1 MKFIKKLETK
11 QNKNTEFCKADYYVL
26 DYNQLLE
33 VNGAKGESGGGG
45 PSGPSSSPSSSSPS
59 NTSSS
64 SSSSSSGSGKGG
76 SSGGQSAPSSS
87 TTNDTSTNIPTD
99 TTSSSPAVTNDG
111 YIENS
116 NYGVANAKPG
126 DQLKRD
132 DGTIVTITQGDINW
146 AKEQLAKES
155 ANSNNTPSNPSSPT
169 NNPSNTTPSA
179 EKGQDSTSSNTIESI
194 TEKTSGSW
202 GEITNE
208 IVVNSTMQEH
218 KDDGLD
224 KMNGTDKQGNSNKL
238 SKSGCKMEGA
248 SKIITEVSGKDVDIV
263 KINKDYDSNNDGFLN
278 QEEITTA
285 IQKELPEGKTVI
297 ADNWEKQ
304 LSKEKLDEIADHQNG
319 TTYILGRAEDVHGG
333 QHWIVLEGYSI
344 NANGQVEFDYNGTS
358 VFDALNNR
366 KYILGEPTAVQKANN
381 YHQISRIETYTI
393 I

>member
-11 QNKNTEFCKADYYVL
+11 KNKNTEFCKADYYVL

-45 PSGPSSSPSSSSPS
+45 PSGPSSSSSSSSPS

-132 DGTIVTITQGDINW
+132 DGTFVTITQGDINW

-155 ANSNNTPSNPSSPT
+155 ANSNNSPSNPSSPT
-169 NNPSNTTPSA
+169 NNPSNTTPVA
-179 EKGQDSTSSNTIESI
+179 YP
-194 TEKTSGSW
+194 
-202 GEITNE
+202 
-208 IVVNSTMQEH
+208 
-218 KDDGLD
+218 
-224 KMNGTDKQGNSNKL
+224 
-238 SKSGCKMEGA
+238 
-248 SKIITEVSGKDVDIV
+248 IIG
-263 KINKDYDSNNDGFLN
+263 
-278 QEEITTA
+278 
-285 IQKELPEGKTVI
+285 
-297 ADNWEKQ
+297 
-304 LSKEKLDEIADHQNG
+304 
-319 TTYILGRAEDVHGG
+319 
-333 QHWIVLEGYSI
+333 
-344 NANGQVEFDYNGTS
+344 
-358 VFDALNNR
+358 
-366 KYILGEPTAVQKANN
+366 
-381 YHQISRIETYTI
+381 
-393 I
+393 

>member
-1 MKFIKKLETK
+1 MKFFKKLETK

-87 TTNDTSTNIPTD
+87 TTNDTSTNTPTD
-99 TTSSSPAVTNDG
+99 TTSSSPVVTNDG

-169 NNPSNTTPSA
+169 NNPSNSTPSLGNNTPVNSGN
-179 EKGQDSTSSNTIESI
+179 GQTTTNGNASNDSKMSATDKIENAIETIGKKDYTSDYRCDEYVEDVIKKAGYDPKDYFVDDPSGKNINEHISELKASGNNYTTDVSKVTEGTYVVFMADKDGVKESHAAILVVDSNGNAYMQDNSSKNNATKWDEETGKAIAWDGG
-194 TEKTSGSW
+194 TEKYGGNGYTTSKVC
-202 GEITNE
+202 E
-208 IVVNSTMQEH
+208 
-218 KDDGLD
+218 
-224 KMNGTDKQGNSNKL
+224 
-238 SKSGCKMEGA
+238 A
-248 SKIITEVSGKDVDIV
+248 YTE
-263 KINKDYDSNNDGFLN
+263 Y
-278 QEEITTA
+278 
-285 IQKELPEGKTVI
+285 
-297 ADNWEKQ
+297 DNW
-304 LSKEKLDEIADHQNG
+304 
-319 TTYILGRAEDVHGG
+319 Y
-333 QHWIVLEGYSI
+333 
-344 NANGQVEFDYNGTS
+344 F
-358 VFDALNNR
+358 
-366 KYILGEPTAVQKANN
+366 QK
-381 YHQISRIETYTI
+381 IK
-393 I
+393 

>member
-155 ANSNNTPSNPSSPT
+155 ANSNNDQSIT
-169 NNPSNTTPSA
+169 NNSGETGTFNDDSMFDVSHITTGGST
-179 EKGQDSTSSNTIESI
+179 ENVDGDSVANISMVVPTY
-194 TEKTSGSW
+194 TEQRDFSD
-202 GEITNE
+202 E
-208 IVVNSTMQEH
+208 
-218 KDDGLD
+218 
-224 KMNGTDKQGNSNKL
+224 
-238 SKSGCKMEGA
+238 
-248 SKIITEVSGKDVDIV
+248 
-263 KINKDYDSNNDGFLN
+263 YDSNFGEHACAATSLLN
-278 QEEITTA
+278 EISEEYTRQTGMVLTEEQINQA
-285 IQKELPEGKTVI
+285 MDAAVDAGGVSDVD
-297 ADNWEKQ
+297 ANVDNWE
-304 LSKEKLDEIADHQNG
+304 LAANAMADAVG
-319 TTYILGRAEDVHGG
+319 
-333 QHWIVLEGYSI
+333 LEGNYSYI
-344 NANGQVEFDYNGTS
+344 TDPSQASAIIYACNPDSEGNPGHFVNDIGNGQYYDPWSGQIGNISDLNLCTSGNGS
-358 VFDALNNR
+358 
-366 KYILGEPTAVQKANN
+366 
-381 YHQISRIETYTI
+381 SRNLVYSN
-393 I
+393 